1 MGEVFSLNIP
11 ASNHGR
17 EPVDTMGV
25 ALAQLLGI
33 CRPSLGD
40 AGRRTSRKKGERRGG
55 GCAHHAPTTGLS
67 GKNEQLKNRIEVSI
81 GGAAAAD
88 LSDVIVRPI
97 TGRDELRLFARLPY
111 VLNEELT
118 DDLTAGRRRPEWMW
132 IALRGEQL
140 LARAAWWSHSGA
152 DAPVLLDVLDIDDG
166 SSDPGR
172 VDVGVHMLRTA
183 IAATIPNGGRPPDYI
198 RFVPPSWREHAVTTQ
213 VVQDRM
219 AISERTG
226 ARLFVER
233 LRLEWRPGTPIP
245 APSRRLNFRPVGDIE
260 ELLLL
265 MTAVLEGT
273 LDAHSRA
280 DLTQMSAREAAVRQ
294 YEDEFAGYSSPR
306 DWWRI
311 ATLPDGD
318 PVGFVIPAHNDYNPI
333 IAYVAVLPQHRGRGY
348 IDDILAEG
356 TRVLAAQNVS
366 RIRASTDLGNTP
378 MAESFRRAGY
388 VNFERSLTM
397 TWS

>member
-1 MGEVFSLNIP
+1 V
-11 ASNHGR
+11 
-17 EPVDTMGV
+17 T
-25 ALAQLLGI
+25 
-33 CRPSLGD
+33 
-40 AGRRTSRKKGERRGG
+40 
-55 GCAHHAPTTGLS
+55 
-67 GKNEQLKNRIEVSI
+67 
-81 GGAAAAD
+81 AD

-97 TGRDELRLFARLPY
+97 TGRDELRLFTRLPY

-118 DDLTAGRRRPEWMW
+118 DDLAAGRRRAEWMW
-132 IALRGEQL
+132 VALRGEEL

-152 DAPVLLDVLDIDDG
+152 DAPVLLDVLDIDDR

-172 VDVGVHMLRTA
+172 VDIGAHMLRTA
-183 IAATIPNGGRPPDYI
+183 MAATLPNRARPPDYI
-198 RFVPPSWREHAVTTQ
+198 RFVPPNWREDPVSSQ
-213 VVQDRM
+213 VVQDRV

-233 LRLEWRPGTPIP
+233 LRLEWRPGTPIS
-245 APSRRLNFRPVGDIE
+245 APSRRLNFRPVEDIE
-260 ELLLL
+260 ELLTL
-265 MTAVLEGT
+265 MTAVLDGT

-280 DLTQMSAREAAVRQ
+280 DLSQMSAREAAVRQ

-311 ATLPDGD
+311 ATLPEGE
-318 PVGFVIPAHNDYNPI
+318 PVGFVIPARNDYNPV
-333 IAYVAVLPQHRGRGY
+333 IAYVAVLPQHRGHGY

-378 MAESFRRAGY
+378 MAEAFRRAGY

>member
-1 MGEVFSLNIP
+1 M
-11 ASNHGR
+11 
-17 EPVDTMGV
+17 
-25 ALAQLLGI
+25 
-33 CRPSLGD
+33 
-40 AGRRTSRKKGERRGG
+40 
-55 GCAHHAPTTGLS
+55 
-67 GKNEQLKNRIEVSI
+67 
-81 GGAAAAD
+81 AAD
-88 LSDVIVRPI
+88 LSDVTVRPI
-97 TGRDELRLFARLPY
+97 TGRDELRLFAGLPY
-111 VLNEELT
+111 VLNEELA

-132 IALRGEQL
+132 VALRGEQL

-166 SSDPGR
+166 GPDPGR
-172 VDVGVHMLRTA
+172 VEIGVHMLRTA
-183 IAATIPNGGRPPDYI
+183 IGATIPKGAHPPDYI
-198 RFVPPSWREHAVTTQ
+198 RFVPPTWRENAVSSQ

-233 LRLEWRPGTPIP
+233 LRLEWRPGTLIA
-245 APSRRLNFRPVGDIE
+245 APSHRLSFRPVEDID
-260 ELLLL
+260 ELVVL

-280 DLTQMSAREAAVRQ
+280 DLTHMSAREVAVRQ
-294 YEDEFAGYSSPR
+294 YEDEFAGYSNRR

-311 ATLPDGD
+311 ATLPAGD
-318 PVGFVIPAHNDYNPI
+318 PVGFVIPARNDYHPI
-333 IAYVAVLPQHRGRGY
+333 IAYVAVLPQQRGRGY

-366 RIRASTDLGNTP
+366 RIRASTDLRNIP
-378 MAESFRRAGY
+378 MAEAFRRAGY

-397 TWS
+397 TWG